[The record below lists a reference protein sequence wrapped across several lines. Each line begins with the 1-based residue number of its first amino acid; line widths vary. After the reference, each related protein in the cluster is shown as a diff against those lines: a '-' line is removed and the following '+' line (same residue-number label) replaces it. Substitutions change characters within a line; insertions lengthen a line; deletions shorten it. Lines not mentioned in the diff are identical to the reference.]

1 MQAIQT
7 KYLCPTNFRGSRI
20 KVTCAAKSATIDWR
34 HDLNS
39 EENHINAAK
48 ELIAKLSWKGNI
60 ASGQLKDGSYVH
72 VFTS

>member
-7 KYLCPTNFRGSRI
+7 KYLGPTNFRGSRI
-20 KVTCAAKSATIDWR
+20 KVTCAARSITVDWN
-34 HDLNS
+34 HSLNS

-48 ELIAKLSWKGNI
+48 DLIAKLNWKGNI
-60 ASGQLKDGSYVH
+60 ATGQLKDGSYVH